1 MNTPL
6 PDPPSNLDTVLAALG
21 RASTPAVKDS
31 PFGITRGALMG
42 LSDAHGNA
50 RAVVVGSPHLVRR
63 VQEATPAVAGVP
75 GLLVEQVELPLVET
89 LVIDWDAFQRGPWLA
104 ANTHAA
110 VSLKEEIFEAGRRMR
125 ARGRLVLGLPL
136 RPLSA
141 TGDARLLST
150 CTVDMTAVPEA
161 DLEEGAPQSPVWIT
175 LAGVVQDRARMQTA
189 PSAGGM

>member
-1 MNTPL
+1 
-6 PDPPSNLDTVLAALG
+6 
-21 RASTPAVKDS
+21 
-31 PFGITRGALMG
+31 
-42 LSDAHGNA
+42 
-50 RAVVVGSPHLVRR
+50 
-63 VQEATPAVAGVP
+63 
-75 GLLVEQVELPLVET
+75 
-89 LVIDWDAFQRGPWLA
+89 
-104 ANTHAA
+104 
-110 VSLKEEIFEAGRRMR
+110 MR

-136 RPLSA
+136 RPLAA